1 MTTKLNALLSCG
13 LLTLFTANPAQA
25 QETVYNHSASA
36 AIGYNSNVYRTH
48 DSTYTDWGDNAT
60 PVVNPNVQSGFF
72 VPLKYNLEGIYALN
86 NKTHLQGELDV
97 KGKFYL
103 GSDLTNANERKYK
116 IDFGS
121 IHILTGEKRRASLI
135 GGNLFIDSVDK
146 TYYDRDTGLEKIA
159 GITDV
164 ADRYSYRGHGIQLA
178 YKNST
183 DRMFKYGGGLTIG
196 SRDYTDT
203 IANSQMDYDYTIL
216 KADLDYQLQ
225 KATTLSAGIR
235 REVQDYDERPSRNLA
250 GGLFLSNPVLE
261 YTYLTLSFGIRH
273 RLNDTW
279 VLYGD
284 YKNIE
289 RDDSWVNYN
298 GYTAHKFKLRAI
310 HKRDNIRTKL
320 SLSKLTRDYPNALAF
335 DDPVNGV
342 NINKTY
348 DTLTLSLSSEI
359 EQTKHRSLWGKVSYH
374 NTDTNDLRYD
384 YDRFIITAGYK
395 WQY

>member
-1 MTTKLNALLSCG
+1 MPHQSSIPMFN
-13 LLTLFTANPAQA
+13 
-25 QETVYNHSASA
+25 
-36 AIGYNSNVYRTH
+36 
-48 DSTYTDWGDNAT
+48 WGDNAT

-298 GYTAHKFKLRAI
+298 GYSAHKFKLRAV
-310 HKRDNIRTKL
+310 HKRDNTRTKL

-359 EQTKHRSLWGKVSYH
+359 EQTKHRSLWGKVSY
-374 NTDTNDLRYD
+374 